1 MSDLKLSHPSR
12 ERLDAFV
19 SGRLDP
25 LEAGA
30 IEDHLHGCV
39 ACRSSAAAMGS
50 QSSHDAPTIGMASPE
65 ARADNPADAPTI
77 PPLAPG
83 LEAGAIPPALV
94 DHPRY
99 RILKLLGS
107 GGMGAV
113 YQAEHRLMERRVAL
127 KVISPSLIGNS
138 AAGERFALEVKAAAR
153 LSHPNI
159 VAAYDAEQA
168 GGVHFLVMEFVE
180 GVSLARVIG
189 RRGRLPVIHA
199 SDYARQAA
207 LGLQHASDKVKI
219 IQAGILI
226 R

>member
-138 AAGERFALEVKAAAR
+138 AAGERFALEVKAARACHTPTSSPPTTQSR
-153 LSHPNI
+153 Q
-159 VAAYDAEQA
+159 VASIFSSWSSSK
-168 GGVHFLVMEFVE
+168 GS
-180 GVSLARVIG
+180 VS
-189 RRGRLPVIHA
+189 RG
-199 SDYARQAA
+199 
-207 LGLQHASDKVKI
+207 
-219 IQAGILI
+219 
-226 R
+226 